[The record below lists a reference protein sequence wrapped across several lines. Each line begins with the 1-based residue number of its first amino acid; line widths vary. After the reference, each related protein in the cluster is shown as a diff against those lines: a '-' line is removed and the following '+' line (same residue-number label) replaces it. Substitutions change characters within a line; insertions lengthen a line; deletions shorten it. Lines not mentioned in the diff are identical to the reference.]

1 MPLWCGEV
9 CRCSAHHVVD
19 IISLYFHLLALDK
32 KNTNHRH
39 RYPSKCI
46 QPFQTCSKDIQLLWR
61 LHIIIIRWKM
71 EDLIGEVQHISS
83 CILLRNQQPTRLHQN
98 FILTNQIQIKKQ
110 ADWLL
115 SLSYHTNI
123 CLSSFVPF
131 YPCPPRSV
139 PTPFERNSPT
149 YFCLNVLKITIC
161 HHTHHTNHN
170 KKSQNLPICLNQ

>member
-1 MPLWCGEV
+1 MDL
-9 CRCSAHHVVD
+9 
-19 IISLYFHLLALDK
+19 FALDK

-83 CILLRNQQPTRLHQN
+83 CILLRNQQPMTLHQN

-115 SLSYHTNI
+115 SHYYVHNPF
-123 CLSSFVPF
+123 SSTLHDTTIHSLDPQPGRWI
-131 YPCPPRSV
+131 Y
-139 PTPFERNSPT
+139 T
-149 YFCLNVLKITIC
+149 LNF
-161 HHTHHTNHN
+161 
-170 KKSQNLPICLNQ
+170 

>member
-46 QPFQTCSKDIQLLWR
+46 QPFQTCSKDIELLWR
-61 LHIIIIRWKM
+61 LHILIIRWKM

-83 CILLRNQQPTRLHQN
+83 CILLRNQQPMTLHQ
-98 FILTNQIQIKKQ
+98 KKQ

-123 CLSSFVPF
+123 CLSSFRPF
-131 YPCPPRSV
+131 YSSPPGSL
-139 PTPFERNSPT
+139 PTPFARNSLT
-149 YFCLNVLKITIC
+149 YFYLYVLKITIC
-161 HHTHHTNHN
+161 HHTHHTNHH